1 MKSRTDILIG
11 GHLHISN
18 LWVDVAQENFF
29 FKIGLFTQALDKHLQ
44 KITLENNRCH
54 KGLMKDILHTPGF
67 IMLSNFPTTEHF
79 FDQGQK
85 SF

>member
-1 MKSRTDILIG
+1 M
-11 GHLHISN
+11 SN
-18 LWVDVAQENFF
+18 LWVDVAQENFFFF

-44 KITLENNRCH
+44 KITLENNGCH

-79 FDQGQK
+79 LTRVKNLSKK
-85 SF
+85 SKE